1 MEKLKY
7 FITEISV
14 AVIILLIIC
23 MASLVDVKSR
33 ESSKTSQVVHNM
45 QSTLQQYKKSLDNLG
60 NTVQRESIELKKLK
74 NDMDDAAQ
82 SGNTYK
88 WNEAVVAYNSK
99 LTAYN
104 MHIDEY
110 NKKINIYNKSYQQ
123 YESMKKKNENIIEW
137 IKSIIGIS

>member
-1 MEKLKY
+1 MEKLKSI
-7 FITEISV
+7 ITEILV

-33 ESSKTSQVVHNM
+33 ESSKTSQVVQSM
-45 QSTLQQYKKSLDNLG
+45 YSTLQQYKKSVDNLG

-74 NDMDDAAQ
+74 NDMDAAQ

-99 LTAYN
+99 LTEYN
-104 MHIDEY
+104 MHMDEY
-110 NKKINIYNKSYQQ
+110 NKKMNMYNKSYQQ
-123 YESMKKKNENIIEW
+123 YENMKKKNENIIEW
-137 IKSIIGIS
+137 IKTIIGIS